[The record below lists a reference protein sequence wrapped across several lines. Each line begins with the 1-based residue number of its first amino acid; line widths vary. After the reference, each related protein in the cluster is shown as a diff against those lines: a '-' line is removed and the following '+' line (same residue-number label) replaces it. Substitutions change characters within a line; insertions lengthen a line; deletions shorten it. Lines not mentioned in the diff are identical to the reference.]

1 MSKPRQ
7 PNSDAHDADSISQKA
22 FRFLQDI
29 ATDLSSGEVVFPT
42 FLDATLQIRS
52 AMKNPDL
59 TVEELAHV
67 VSAEPL
73 VSLRVLRLAN
83 SVAHNPTGKATG
95 DVKSAVIRLGFAQV
109 RTQAVAVA
117 MEQLLKSKDMAPF
130 IDLARALWEHSI
142 QVAATSF
149 VIARKLA
156 PKLNPDEAM
165 FAGLVHDIGQF
176 YLLSRAGKYP
186 ELVNAKSDMG
196 ALMMDWHAQIGH
208 ALLTTLDTPEQI
220 VSAVD
225 DHETYGGEMPPRT
238 LAEVVFVA
246 NLMATKTNPFA
257 DAHERMTPET
267 REAVLKDI
275 DEARVAEIL
284 SESKDEVK
292 SLLAALRG

>member
-1 MSKPRQ
+1 MTTGENQ
-7 PNSDAHDADSISQKA
+7 SDQLHSQRA

-29 ATDLSSGEVVFPT
+29 AADLSAGEVVFPT
-42 FLDATLQIRS
+42 FLDATLKVRS
-52 AMKNPDL
+52 ALKNPNLSAD
-59 TVEELAHV
+59 ELAKV

-83 SVAHNPTGKATG
+83 SAALNPSGKATG
-95 DVKSAVIRLGFAQV
+95 DVKSAVIRVGFAQV

-117 MEQLLKSKDMAPF
+117 MEQLLKSKDMVPF

-142 QVAATSF
+142 QVAAIAF

-186 ELVNAKSDMG
+186 ELVDAKSEMG
-196 ALMMDWHAQIGH
+196 TLMMDWHAEIGH

-220 VSAVD
+220 LDAVA
-225 DHETYGGEMPPRT
+225 DHEIYGGVMPPRS
-238 LAEVVFVA
+238 LADVIFVA
-246 NLMATKTNPFA
+246 NVMATKANPFA
-257 DAHERMTPET
+257 ELDDHLAPEIRDAVM
-267 REAVLKDI
+267 KSI
-275 DEARVAEIL
+275 DEARVADIL
-284 SESKDEVK
+284 AESEDELR
-292 SLLAALRG
+292 SLLTALGG